1 MFHLYNMCFNAN
13 VIFKTVICCHLRST
27 FKFLWLMSGYMSSYT
42 YIFIPFLYIVI
53 SFNIMLY
60 TISLSVNSVLYANV
74 FYYIDLFYRL

>member
-1 MFHLYNMCFNAN
+1 
-13 VIFKTVICCHLRST
+13 
-27 FKFLWLMSGYMSSYT
+27 MSGYMSSYT